1 MSERFQSK
9 AIAENAIGFSKGP
22 IQVTKS
28 LMKEVKRYQRL
39 GNKYPFAQPQKK

>member
-28 LMKEVKRYQRL
+28 LMKEVNGIKDSETNTHL
-39 GNKYPFAQPQKK
+39 FK